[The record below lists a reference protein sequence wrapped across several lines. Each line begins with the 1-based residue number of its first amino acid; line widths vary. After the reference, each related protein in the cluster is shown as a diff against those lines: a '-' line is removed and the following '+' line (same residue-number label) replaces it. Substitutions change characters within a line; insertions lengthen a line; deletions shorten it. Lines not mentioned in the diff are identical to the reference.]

1 MYLKDFD
8 FDGIINDHM
17 VIPKFM
23 NNKKILLVKIYNITN
38 FQVIWS
44 NIAFFD
50 HFPGGHKNDH

>member
-23 NNKKILLVKIYNITN
+23 NNKINTLGQYNITN
-38 FQVIWS
+38 FQVIRS
-44 NIAFFD
+44 NIVFFD
-50 HFPGGHKNDH
+50 HFSGGHKNDH

>member
-23 NNKKILLVKIYNITN
+23 NNKINTLGQDIQYNKFLGNLVKYC
-38 FQVIWS
+38 FL
-44 NIAFFD
+44 
-50 HFPGGHKNDH
+50 